1 MTAAAILAIIN
12 TAIAVLKQIPGLPA
26 EIAGFVTIGE
36 QVFLSAEAAYKQ
48 AATAVDPTKLQP
60 IADVPAGA

>member
-1 MTAAAILAIIN
+1 MNAAAILAIIN

-36 QVFLSAEAAYKQ
+36 QVFLSAEAAFKQ
-48 AATAVDPTKLQP
+48 AQTAVVPTDVQP
-60 IADVPAGA
+60 IQPVS